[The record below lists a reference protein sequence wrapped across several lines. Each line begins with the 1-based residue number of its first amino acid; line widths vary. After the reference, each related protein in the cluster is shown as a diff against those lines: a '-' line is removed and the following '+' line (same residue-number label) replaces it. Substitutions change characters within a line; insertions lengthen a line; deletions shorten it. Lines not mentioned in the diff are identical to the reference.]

1 MSRNAYEQRF
11 DRLEIRGRTRVDRSG
26 DTVRRG
32 GGATVSSDRVLLQTL
47 IESEIRVSTR
57 DLLLDRGMTGDGVI
71 DIAAIRAQVEAAG
84 YDGLV
89 EVEIFSRDH
98 WWQEDPDIV
107 LGTMIDRARTCV

>member
-1 MSRNAYEQRF
+1 
-11 DRLEIRGRTRVDRSG
+11 VSG
-26 DTVRRG
+26 
-32 GGATVSSDRVLLQTL
+32 DRVLLQTL